1 MNKEGLRNFAS
12 RAAFAGALVGLAHA
26 PAIVDTQSNNG
37 RIDTHI
43 VALSP
48 DIHPVYAAESPKPSQ
63 SLLPVRGTEKSPSAS
78 PSVSPTPLSNEPNIN
93 LGTIGEAMMIF
104 GAACALAVAT
114 GVLGRGGRR
123 SR

>member
-48 DIHPVYAAESPKPSQ
+48 DIHPVYAAER
-63 SLLPVRGTEKSPSAS
+63 LPQGRAALTEVARHLR
-78 PSVSPTPLSNEPNIN
+78 T
-93 LGTIGEAMMIF
+93 AA
-104 GAACALAVAT
+104 GAFRPHRC
-114 GVLGRGGRR
+114 G
-123 SR
+123 SHQ